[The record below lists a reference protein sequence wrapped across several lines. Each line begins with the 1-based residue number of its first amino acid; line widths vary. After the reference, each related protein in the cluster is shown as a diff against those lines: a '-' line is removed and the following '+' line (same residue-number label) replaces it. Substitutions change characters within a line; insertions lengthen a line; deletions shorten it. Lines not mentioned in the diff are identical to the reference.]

1 MRNMFGPATE
11 IELYDDD
18 GIRVTNRNT
27 LEAMREADILIAY
40 HKAGIPDIQDK
51 KLYDDDGNEVT
62 NPATLR
68 ALAEAQQIIRDDMV
82 RWRLA
87 HGVED

>member
-1 MRNMFGPATE
+1 MCSYSLLTSE

-18 GIRVTNRNT
+18 GTKVTNPDT
-27 LEAMREADILIAY
+27 LEAVRESDILMAY
-40 HKAGIPDIQDK
+40 RREGIPSLCDK

-68 ALAEAQQIIRDDMV
+68 ALAEAQLMIRDSMAV
-82 RWRLA
+82 WRLTHSA
-87 HGVED
+87 